1 LAAEDNYYLNRR
13 RRVMPS
19 SVNLGE
25 KLESVVDALVGRGRF
40 GSRSEVLR
48 EGVRLVHEREEWLR
62 MVEEAIDRG
71 LDDANA
77 GRVTDLDTVRAEMRE
92 RYGSTA

>member
-1 LAAEDNYYLNRR
+1 
-13 RRVMPS
+13 
-19 SVNLGE
+19 
-25 KLESVVDALVGRGRF
+25 
-40 GSRSEVLR
+40 
-48 EGVRLVHEREEWLR
+48 